1 MLFASLPH
9 LRFGI
14 SLPRMDRNS
23 INLVEDILLSFKRLI
38 INYKT
43 GNVRTERNIEE
54 PSCNN
59 RCSETVISVTCTEYV
74 SVVLIIRM
82 QCKIKVKVSHNRPR
96 WPKGFRVG

>member
-1 MLFASLPH
+1 MLFVSL
-9 LRFGI
+9 LRLRLGI
-14 SLPRMDRNS
+14 SLPRIERNN

-54 PSCNN
+54 PSCNH
-59 RCSETVISVTCTEYV
+59 RCSEKAIIVTYMEYV
-74 SVVLIIRM
+74 SVVLIISM
-82 QCKIKVKVSHNRPR
+82 QCNVKVKVSHNRPR